1 MLQLVNITPFQAERA
16 VQFDKDGNQIWVV
29 VVKATYLINGQ
40 RELELHA
47 EQEPVCLV
55 PRYSGEPGKS
65 SLLRECEVVFEHPGT
80 DIILNATAHAPR
92 RIPIQVLD
100 VVISVGHVY
109 KTLRV
114 FGDRYWKAG
123 LYRPRATSP
132 EFFTEMPI
140 VYENAFGGA
149 DSVDPESEK
158 TVVEIRNPIGRGM
171 ALKAKHL
178 VGQRLPN
185 IEDPNDLIQSWRSRP
200 YPEGLGAIPSNWSPR
215 KEYAGT
221 LDETWRRERAPLW
234 PVDYDPRH
242 HQSAHPALVSVEPLR
257 GGEWV
262 SLTHLSP
269 DANLSFRLPR
279 AHLIVDTFVARTR
292 LSQPVQLDRVIIEP
306 DDRKVL
312 MVWRSSLNCRSQV
325 KRIEKTVISLKPP
338 IKW

>member
-16 VQFDKDGNQIWVV
+16 VQLDQDGNQIWVV
-29 VVKATYLINGQ
+29 IVKATYLINEQ

-65 SLLRECEVVFEHPGT
+65 SLLRECEAVFEHPGP

-92 RIPIQVLD
+92 RIPTQMLD
-100 VVISVGHVY
+100 VVISVGQVQM
-109 KTLRV
+109 TLRV
-114 FGDRYWKAG
+114 FGDRYWKPG
-123 LYRPRATSP
+123 LYRPQLTSP

-149 DSVDPESEK
+149 DDDDPESER
-158 TVVEIRNPIGRGM
+158 TVVETRNPIGRGM
-171 ALKAKHL
+171 ALKARHL

-185 IEDPNDLIQSWRSRP
+185 IEDPNDLIQDWRNRP
-200 YPEGLGAIPSNWSPR
+200 YPAGFGAIPSNWSPR

-221 LDETWRRERAPLW
+221 LDETWRRERMPLW

-242 HQSAHPALVSVEPLR
+242 HQSAHPALVSVDPLR
-257 GGEWV
+257 GGERV
-262 SLTHLSP
+262 NLIHLSP
-269 DANLSFRLPR
+269 DSPLSFRLPS
-279 AHLIVDTFVARTR
+279 AHLIADTYVAQTR
-292 LSQPVQLDRVIIEP
+292 LRQPVQLDRIIIEP

-325 KRIEKTVISLKPP
+325 GRIEKTVVSLKPR